1 MRTPEGKVKKLVRDL
16 LARYQGLYTEW
27 PVPSGYGRTTIDCL
41 GCFRGRFFGIE
52 TKAPGG
58 KPTPKQDETLRAI
71 AAAGG
76 ATFVIDGSL
85 TSLNEL
91 KRWLETI
98 NKDHPYD
105 PHLPPAPVN
114 RRTL

>member
-1 MRTPEGKVKKLVRDL
+1 MTPEGKVKKVVREL
-16 LARYQGLYTEW
+16 LARHDGLYQEW
-27 PVPSGYGRTTIDCL
+27 PVPSGYGRATVDCL

-58 KPTPKQDETLRAI
+58 KLTPRQEETLRAI

-76 ATFVIDGSL
+76 ATFVIDGDL
-85 TSLNEL
+85 MSLNEL

-98 NKDHPYD
+98 DKDHPHVPD
-105 PHLPPAPVN
+105 LTRASKD
-114 RRTL
+114 RRPL